1 MKEYLLV
8 LLVLLFAWSNRDRV
22 PAEYQFW
29 RHNDTYVKVVNN
41 SDQDLTDVK
50 VVVWSAPHLLGT
62 IKKGKAQDL
71 KVHRLRDV
79 TDVVVSFRYGD
90 ALSRHPVWIVML
102 GGTNDLGCHLSPTE
116 ILRNLTAMYE
126 RTTSSGSHVV
136 AVTVPSVRGF
146 DDYIPPR
153 VELNR
158 MIAEHCI
165 GQNFPWV

>member
-79 TDVVVSFRYGD
+79 TDVVVSFRYGNELID
-90 ALSRHPVWIVML
+90 RFA
-102 GGTNDLGCHLSPTE
+102 GTLDE
-116 ILRNLTAMYE
+116 E
-126 RTTSSGSHVV
+126 
-136 AVTVPSVRGF
+136 
-146 DDYIPPR
+146 DDYKMVINVNYAGVLTVQEGASETAP
-153 VELNR
+153 
-158 MIAEHCI
+158 A
-165 GQNFPWV
+165 Q